1 MPLNLL
7 TADDLAPILAPILT
21 ELRAIRQAQATAQP
35 ADDYLSVAQVAF
47 ATGTSERTVRKWI
60 EQGKRDRLGQK
71 LIKLFTLEF
80 SPGYVRVP
88 RSALL
93 AFGQGVGFDATQL
106 QLPPAGTV
114 PVAKPAKRR
123 AGPVLDSTQ
132 ALRRA
137 S

>member
-1 MPLNLL
+1 MSLPLNLL
-7 TADDLAPILAPILT
+7 TAEDLAPLVELVRQILVQQTA
-21 ELRAIRQAQATAQP
+21 AAQP
-35 ADDYLSVAQVAF
+35 ADDYLSVAQVAQ

-60 EQGKRDRLGQK
+60 EQGKRDKLGQK

-93 AFGQGVGFDATQL
+93 AFGQGVGFEAAHL
-106 QLPPAGTV
+106 QLPPAGAA
-114 PVAKPAKRR
+114 PVAPAKAKRP
-123 AGPVLDSTQ
+123 GPVLDSSE

>member
-1 MPLNLL
+1 MPLPLNLL
-7 TADDLAPILAPILT
+7 TADDLTPILA
-21 ELRAIRQAQATAQP
+21 ELRAIREAQTAAAQP
-35 ADDYLSVAQVAF
+35 ADDYLSVAQVAA

-60 EQGKRDRLGQK
+60 SEGKRDRKGR
-71 LIKLFTLEF
+71 LIVLFTLEF
-80 SPGYVRVP
+80 SPGFPRVP

-106 QLPPAGTV
+106 QLPPAGAP
-114 PVAKPAKRR
+114 PVKPTAPSRR
-123 AGPVLDSTQ
+123 KVLDSTQ